1 MKIDFRIKKLFR
13 YILKTFIPLFLMTFA
28 ICLFLVL
35 MQFLWRYVEDMVGKG
50 LDNKVLIEMFGYAA
64 LYLVPMALPLAILLA
79 SLMVFGNLGEDLEL
93 LAIKAAGI
101 PLLRTMKPLI
111 ILVGFI
117 SIGAFFF
124 QNDAMPRIQTKY
136 YSLLL
141 SIRQK
146 SPELDIPEK
155 VFYKDIDGYNLFVE
169 KKNRETGMLYDVY
182 IYDIA
187 NGFNNM
193 AVIVCDSAKM
203 SMAEDKLSIVFT
215 MFNGQQF
222 QNFSQ
227 GGLNE
232 QQSSKEFVP
241 YARESFYQKKMII
254 PFDANFSRMSEES
267 LEGRTSS
274 GYVAMNLTQLKTAI
288 DSMEYNI
295 DSVNIVDRKRM
306 QSYAYLNFRNTYPEN
321 ERDSMIRL
329 GQDIPIQKLD
339 SLLDSK
345 NLQEKLAILQNAY
358 SKAENNNN
366 DFMFRSLDKTATQKS
381 INRYWIE
388 WHKKFTLSFA
398 CLIFFFIGAPLGSIV
413 RKGGLGMP
421 IVISVILFI
430 IYYILD
436 NVGYKMA
443 RDGVWVHWVGCWF
456 SSMIL
461 LPLGIFLTY
470 KAMNDSAIM
479 NGEIYVRFFKKMFFI
494 REKRNYAR
502 KEVIITE
509 PSVEEVSELSFQLDE
524 SVTSYLKKYGKMG
537 YSAYWMD
544 KEYDKKL
551 LEIKNTLESMLN
563 ILSNSKNR
571 HVLSLAEQFPILI
584 QNVRLF
590 TPGSIMAKI
599 MMYVFPLGG
608 LVKLISLPYE
618 KRINNDLK
626 TVQTLTKQLRHLIE
640 NGEEETEP
648 IAV

>member
-443 RDGVWVHWVGCWF
+443 RDGVWMHWVGCWF